1 MLVDDSRPTLP
12 RRDDIV
18 WTPSAAVRRDCGL
31 TAYLEWLGIKTGRH
45 FSSYQALWQWSVNEL
60 DEFWKSI
67 DGFEGLGLGE
77 GGRPALAAAAMPGAQ
92 WFPGASINYAEE
104 IFRRAPDSK
113 EHAFICISEDSTTR
127 ISWDEFRRRVGS
139 LAARLRNWGVRK
151 GDCVAGYLPNTSE
164 AIVAFIACASIGAI
178 WSVCSPEFGTA
189 AVLNRFGQLRPKV
202 LIGATEYRYGG
213 KPRNRVQ
220 ELCHIASSLN
230 TVERVVAVGGIDVD
244 DLDRAVTDWP
254 EAISGDEPIEFEQVE
269 FDHPLWVLF
278 SSGTTGLPKGIVH
291 GHGGIVVEH
300 LKTLRLHCDLRAA
313 DRLLFVGST
322 SWMVWNLMVSGL
334 LIGATLV
341 VVDGSP
347 VHPDLDRIWR
357 LVAEERVAVLGLGA
371 GLIKSYMA
379 AGRRPG
385 QTFDL
390 SGLRTLTV
398 TGSPLGSEGFFW
410 VRDNVNADAW
420 LASCSGGTDICS
432 AFVGG
437 VPLLPVRAGRIQA
450 PSLGVA
456 AASWSPDGK
465 PVIGEPGE
473 LVVTKPMPSMPL
485 YFWDDPDGK
494 RYRDSY
500 FRMYPGT
507 WRHGDF
513 IEFDTDA
520 SSIIHGRSDS
530 TLNRHGIRM
539 GSAEIYSAVEKL
551 PDVVEALIVGAELD
565 SQYYVPLFVHLRA
578 GVDPQF
584 AKRSIETAIRTDLSP
599 RHLPDEIVV
608 MPGIPHNRI
617 GKKLEVPVKRMLQ
630 GSQLVQTV
638 DPGSVDDIDLLRQYE
653 QFARLRAS
661 QSTQSANA
669 GR

>member
-1 MLVDDSRPTLP
+1 MLVDDGRAASPP
-12 RRDDIV
+12 GDAIV

-31 TAYLEWLGIKTGRH
+31 ADYLEWLEVRTGRH
-45 FSSYQALWQWSVNEL
+45 FGSYRALWQWSVDEL
-60 DEFWKSI
+60 DEFWTSI
-67 DGFEGLGLGE
+67 DGFEGLGLVE
-77 GGRPALAAAAMPGAQ
+77 GGHPALVQAVMPGAH
-92 WFPGASINYAEE
+92 WFPGASINYAEQ
-104 IFRRAPDSK
+104 IFRRALGPD
-113 EHAFICISEDSTTR
+113 EHALICVSEDSVNR
-127 ISWDEFRRRVGS
+127 VSWRELRRQVGS
-139 LAARLRNWGVRK
+139 LAATLRSWGVTK
-151 GDCVAGYLPNTSE
+151 GDRVVGYLPNTAE
-164 AIVAFIACASIGAI
+164 AIVAFLACASIGAI

-202 LIGATEYRYGG
+202 LIGATQYSYGG
-213 KPRNRVQ
+213 KPRNRVH
-220 ELCHIASSLN
+220 ELRHIASSLD
-230 TVERVVAVGGIDVD
+230 TVEQVITVGGIGDG
-244 DLDRAVTDWP
+244 DLDRAVTDWSDTILG
-254 EAISGDEPIEFEQVE
+254 EEPIEFEEVD
-269 FDHPLWVLF
+269 FDDPLWVLF

-291 GHGGIVVEH
+291 GHGGIVLEH

-313 DRLLFVGST
+313 DRFLFVGST

-347 VHPDLDRIWR
+347 AHPDLDRIWR
-357 LVAEERVAVLGLGA
+357 LVAEEQVAVLGLGA

-379 AGRRPG
+379 AEQQPG

-390 SGLRTLTV
+390 SRLRTLTV
-398 TGSPLGSEGFFW
+398 TGSPLGPEGFFW
-410 VRDNVNADAW
+410 VRDNVNTNTW

-456 AASWSPDGK
+456 VAAWNPDGN
-465 PVIGEPGE
+465 PVIGEPAE

-485 YFWDDPDGK
+485 YFWNDPDGK
-494 RYRDSY
+494 RYRDAY
-500 FRMYPGT
+500 FRMFPGA

-513 IEFDTDA
+513 IEFDTDL

-530 TLNRHGIRM
+530 TLNRHGVRM
-539 GSAEIYSAVEKL
+539 GSAEIYSAVEQL
-551 PDVVEALIVGAELD
+551 PDVVEALVVGVELGT
-565 SQYYVPLFVHLRA
+565 QYYVPLFVHLRA
-578 GVDPQF
+578 GVDPQL
-584 AKRSIETAIRTDLSP
+584 AKQSIEAAIRFALSP

-630 GSQLVQTV
+630 GSELAQTV
-638 DPGSVDDIDLLRQYE
+638 DPGSVDDIDLLRRYE
-653 QFARLRAS
+653 QFARTRTN
-661 QSTQSANA
+661 QPTQSANA
-669 GR
+669 DR